1 MTKITQKSN
10 LFVKKVNEMSAC
22 SVNHSKG
29 LSSHAKALRVLDSE
43 QRSMKTAITE
53 FAEELHSLNRHRSE
67 TAAYMNRLE
76 LQVTRNE
83 ARNALIIDKLFGEIE
98 QLKTVIDQSS
108 KDTQSALITSTKRK
122 SPQPTCSEEKKRLKL

>member
-1 MTKITQKSN
+1 
-10 LFVKKVNEMSAC
+10 MSAC

-43 QRSMKTAITE
+43 QRSMKTTITE

-83 ARNALIIDKLFGEIE
+83 ARNALIIDKFFGEIE